1 MVPNFFCVFKT
12 FWFLRFHRLPCDLE
26 NARVLY
32 KIKRK
37 FAFFF
42 GEYQIYF
49 IPMFSTHSMK
59 YFWHSPQKSKYPLY
73 M

>member
-1 MVPNFFCVFKT
+1 MVSKSFVFQK
-12 FWFLRFHRLPCDLE
+12 FLVFEFHRLPCELE

-42 GEYQIYF
+42 GEFQIYF
-49 IPMFSTHSMK
+49 ISRVENIKIFTRAAHS
-59 YFWHSPQKSKYPLY
+59 
-73 M
+73 

>member
-1 MVPNFFCVFKT
+1 MVPTLFVFKK
-12 FWFLRFHRLPCDLE
+12 FWFLHSHRLLCEFE

-49 IPMFSTHSMK
+49 ISLVENIKIFTRAAHS
-59 YFWHSPQKSKYPLY
+59 
-73 M
+73 